1 MSKFLNDE
9 QMDQLG
15 AMLDGEPAPAPAPE
29 PEAVESAAAPEEETQ
44 AEEPASPEESQPTSE
59 SAPVDEKEASSEV
72 TEEAPSTEGAAEEED
87 TKGSGKHRVPYNRF
101 QEVVHARNKY
111 QSEVDDL
118 RKQQGALQ
126 AELKRMQEASSR
138 KAKPKRSEDYG
149 EYDDDDLD
157 QDFIQNGALDEDME
171 ESAPWQNHYKSLEE
185 RVQRFELEQAK
196 SHLENVLGEVNE
208 KYPSVPRQAILQHI
222 IDKPPKPSH
231 VREKV
236 FELAERYTSYIAQ
249 VEEAAIAKHLE
260 SLQVEDVA
268 TTAAPRPKKA
278 GSPRAVSA
286 VSAGEK
292 KPKSLKDAKDSL
304 YQFMKDTNPFG

>member
-9 QMDQLG
+9 QMGQLG
-15 AMLDGEPAPAPAPE
+15 AMLDGEPAPAPEPE
-29 PEAVESAAAPEEETQ
+29 PEAVESAAAPEEQAQ

-59 SAPVDEKEASSEV
+59 SAPADANEASSEAI
-72 TEEAPSTEGAAEEED
+72 EEAPSTESVTED
-87 TKGSGKHRVPYNRF
+87 DDTQGSGKHRVPYNRF

-118 RKQQGALQ
+118 RKQQEALQ
-126 AELKRMQEASSR
+126 AELKRMQETSSR
-138 KAKPKRSEDYG
+138 KARPKKSNDYG
-149 EYDDDDLD
+149 DYDDDDLD
-157 QDFIQNGALDEDME
+157 QDFIQNGLPDEDME
-171 ESAPWQNHYKSLEE
+171 EVAPWQQHYRSLEE
-185 RVQRFELEQAK
+185 RVQRYELEQAK
-196 SHLENVLGEVNE
+196 SHLEDVLGEVNE

-236 FELAERYTSYIAQ
+236 FELAERYTSYIVQ
-249 VEEAAIAKHLE
+249 VEEAAIARHLE
-260 SLQVEDVA
+260 SLQAEEAA
-268 TTAAPRPKKA
+268 TQAAPRPTKKGGA
-278 GSPRAVSA
+278 KPIAA
-286 VSAGEK
+286 VSAGDN